1 MSSASGA
8 SKPMNWKLAPT
19 GMHYCNEKK
28 SFDRITMYPANTHP
42 ENKGWGSITLP
53 IQAKGSN
60 NRTVFT
66 YFRLTAVTY
75 RPGGGNIISFI
86 LLQNTHPGLELQ
98 EMGGGKV
105 GLKLPQFEDGHQPH
119 RGSTIPRSLSSS
131 QQRRNSQ
138 DQRSASRP
146 LSSSSRTSYPPWIFN
161 LRTTSNATHTHTHT
175 HTHKC
180 SDARLFRPER
190 KRTGTATT
198 VGSRTRT
205 STIAVPILPGPTRLF
220 NFDVSV
226 MTLTPTEYTPSAPFS
241 ELNWPL
247 LAAQGFTKHDLHR
260 DHVHD
265 STWTTMTLCRRE
277 GCGGRRR
284 PPTRLS
290 SVIRHQNV
298 PGVDLLWCGY
308 DATISPRTF
317 VHMTALEMVDMR
329 AWTEGV
335 KNGAVGQVADMDGRL
350 GWIEPGEDSPLD
362 RILQSRN

>member
-1 MSSASGA
+1 
-8 SKPMNWKLAPT
+8 
-19 GMHYCNEKK
+19 
-28 SFDRITMYPANTHP
+28 
-42 ENKGWGSITLP
+42 
-53 IQAKGSN
+53 
-60 NRTVFT
+60 
-66 YFRLTAVTY
+66 
-75 RPGGGNIISFI
+75 
-86 LLQNTHPGLELQ
+86 
-98 EMGGGKV
+98 
-105 GLKLPQFEDGHQPH
+105 
-119 RGSTIPRSLSSS
+119 
-131 QQRRNSQ
+131 
-138 DQRSASRP
+138 
-146 LSSSSRTSYPPWIFN
+146 
-161 LRTTSNATHTHTHT
+161 
-175 HTHKC
+175 
-180 SDARLFRPER
+180 
-190 KRTGTATT
+190 
-198 VGSRTRT
+198 
-205 STIAVPILPGPTRLF
+205 
-220 NFDVSV
+220 

-247 LAAQGFTKHDLHR
+247 LAAQGFTKHDLHH

-265 STWTTMTLCRRE
+265 STWTTMALCRRE

-290 SVIRHQNV
+290 SVIRHPNI

>member
-1 MSSASGA
+1 MPRPHSPRSQ
-8 SKPMNWKLAPT
+8 PP
-19 GMHYCNEKK
+19 H
-28 SFDRITMYPANTHP
+28 
-42 ENKGWGSITLP
+42 LP
-53 IQAKGSN
+53 
-60 NRTVFT
+60 
-66 YFRLTAVTY
+66 
-75 RPGGGNIISFI
+75 
-86 LLQNTHPGLELQ
+86 PGLKYDEVL
-98 EMGGGKV
+98 
-105 GLKLPQFEDGHQPH
+105 LPRPPSARRPHSPPYPPRRPPPHLSPIHERPEDGHQPH

-146 LSSSSRTSYPPWIFN
+146 LSSSSRTSYHPLILN